1 MHRRKFPHNERVERK
16 RRTQEEM
23 DKQGL
28 ARATTAAS
36 TSDVSPST
44 AATTARPSP
53 PRIPLLLAPGD
64 IHAADAAAG
73 DTGRTVEAERSYRC
87 QHESGAHDPPSRHAR
102 AEEPQKNNS
111 MALARHAAVLVALVL
126 AGAWTSFVD
135 LVEAHPASSGA
146 STSSSSSST
155 VRLCGPR
162 LVDLVWMLCM
172 DRGGVHSHMDRRA
185 LGAPRAR
192 PQQPFVIYRPSLP
205 RPDGQE
211 DEDSGS
217 SERGTTATSIA
228 ANTYHHSSG
237 HSNGGGIVD
246 ECCRKA
252 CSFATLASYCARPS
266 AGSSLDAF
274 NMLLASP
281 ADEARSSESAMQ
293 GDQAV
298 EPTTEAPSPVESHV
312 QHAQEVNREHNEVY
326 TTFSVL
332 YLRHQAGLLDSAP
345 QLRLGERKRRRRRST
360 GGGPAVEQSR
370 KLF

>member
-1 MHRRKFPHNERVERK
+1 
-16 RRTQEEM
+16 
-23 DKQGL
+23 
-28 ARATTAAS
+28 
-36 TSDVSPST
+36 
-44 AATTARPSP
+44 
-53 PRIPLLLAPGD
+53 
-64 IHAADAAAG
+64 
-73 DTGRTVEAERSYRC
+73 
-87 QHESGAHDPPSRHAR
+87 
-102 AEEPQKNNS
+102 

-135 LVEAHPASSGA
+135 LVEARPASSGA

-185 LGAPRAR
+185 LGAPRSR

-312 QHAQEVNREHNEVY
+312 QHAQEVNREHNEVER
-326 TTFSVL
+326 TGPAAERSRGDGVSTGRVLIPGANFLRSPEEDTAFGPRVRIGTFS
-332 YLRHQAGLLDSAP
+332 RHRPFFYVVQAAFNGDTEEALDA
-345 QLRLGERKRRRRRST
+345 
-360 GGGPAVEQSR
+360 
-370 KLF
+370 